1 MQADT
6 ALTILQNPL
15 RSTSDVAQLAAL
27 LNELILHDFEG
38 LIYLLY
44 RVDVPENEVRNI
56 LQQQPQTD
64 AGQLLATLLLQRQE
78 AKEKSRQQLRT
89 NDQDIAPEDRW

>member
-6 ALTILQNPL
+6 ALAILQNPL
-15 RSTSDVAQLAAL
+15 RSTSDVAQLAIL

-44 RVDVPENEVRNI
+44 RVDVPETEVRNI
-56 LQQQPQTD
+56 LRQQPQAD